1 MKVNFR
7 NELILNKYFKINKMD
22 NLLKNCEGN
31 IFDFLLLI
39 PSVVMVYSFIYGI
52 NYIPFREIPT

>member
-1 MKVNFR
+1 
-7 NELILNKYFKINKMD
+7 MD
-22 NLLKNCEGN
+22 NLLKKCEGN
-31 IFDFLLLI
+31 IFDLLLLI